1 MPNKHFS
8 DWLRIDLHIHTDM
21 SKVTKEGDYK
31 GIFSIDILKQKLIEH
46 NVEIFALTDHN
57 IINVPAYNEYYS
69 NCSLTDPLLLLGVEL
84 DIVVTMLDGSNKDYH
99 SLLIFN
105 ISSIE
110 KVKDISFKLENA
122 YTNKGLTD
130 KKKRKLTISEIANT
144 FPEEDFFFIPHAG
157 NTKSIIDPY
166 KGQIQNAQKMLLLMQ
181 SAFEKVHEKA
191 IQKYNH
197 GFNAVLRDEFKDKND
212 VAYIDFSDNHNIS
225 KYPCVHTGESEDNHT
240 FFYVKGMKSFETL
253 RLAFIDPESR
263 IKSQSQYEDIK
274 KTKNA
279 IVSIKI
285 ETHNSMTG
293 NELYFSP
300 HLNVVIGGRSSGKSL
315 LMHIIGG
322 KTDTIRTTTTDIY
335 KDIVSLPNV
344 KIKTKLD
351 GDYKDTT
358 SIGSNFIYINQGD
371 VVRYFEQKNLED
383 LAVKSSKAPEYRS
396 CLEIFKEHKAKVK
409 DHVDNLVD
417 RYKECFESGNRKYV
431 LHDVTVRHIISKKYL
446 AELDDQLLISKYDIN
461 ADLLQT
467 KGVIDETIS
476 NIDALID
483 DKHCLFSE
491 EEIDTVTAAKE
502 VLKNALIKV
511 CTKQEITL
519 KRVEIIKS
527 VKDLILAINRAQS
540 EETKARQQAIN
551 TRNNFVD
558 EINVKFR
565 IYRSLSRSAQ
575 SLECFDYG
583 ITKKIILNEDVS
595 LVLEVPKTDDI
606 KAQILDGLNG
616 PKLNKDLYYNIL
628 NLLRGLITIKN
639 FKNNHPSDLS
649 KKIQSQLNNIYSILE
664 KPQDYLAYADNETS
678 KNKSPGYNS
687 EKYLEI
693 VLQNPKIEVIFIDQ
707 PEDNLGNRFI
717 AERLVRILR
726 DIKFK
731 KQLFLVTHN
740 PSIVVF
746 GDAESITI
754 AENHNKS
761 ISYKQIVLEDKSA
774 QKEICGI
781 LDGGEYVFHNRSLKY
796 NIERILREGKNHA

>member
-31 GIFSIDILKQKLIEH
+31 GIFSIDILKQKMIDN
-46 NVEIFALTDHN
+46 NVGIFSLTDHN
-57 IINVPAYNEYYS
+57 IINVSAYNEYYS
-69 NCSLTDPLLLLGVEL
+69 NCAPTDPLLLLGIEL

-105 ISSIE
+105 VFSVEKMQDISS
-110 KVKDISFKLENA
+110 KLENA

-130 KKKRKLTISEIANT
+130 KKSRKLTISEIANT

-166 KGQIQNAQKMLLLMQ
+166 KGQIQNAQRMLLLMQ
-181 SAFEKVHEKA
+181 SAFEKVPEKA
-191 IQKYNH
+191 IQTYNK

-225 KYPCVHTGESEDNHT
+225 KYPCVHTGESGDDHT
-240 FFYVKGMKSFETL
+240 FYYVKGMKSFETL

-263 IKSQSQYEDIK
+263 IKSQSQYEEIK

-279 IVSIKI
+279 IAAIKI
-285 ETHNSMTG
+285 ETHNSMAG

-335 KDIVSLPNV
+335 KDIVSLTNV
-344 KIKTKLD
+344 KIRTQLD

-358 SIGSNFIYINQGD
+358 SIGTDIIYINQGD

-383 LAVKSSKAPEYRS
+383 LAVKSSKATEYKS
-396 CLEIFKEHKAKVK
+396 SIDIFKRHKTKVK
-409 DHVDNLVD
+409 EHVDNLVD
-417 RYKECFESGNRKYV
+417 RYKDCFESGNRQYV
-431 LHDVTVRHIISKKYL
+431 LHDVTVRHIISEKYL
-446 AELDDQLLISKYDIN
+446 AALDDQSLISKYDVN
-461 ADLLQT
+461 SDLLKT
-467 KGVIDETIS
+467 KSVIDETIS
-476 NIDALID
+476 NIDTLLD
-483 DKHCLFSE
+483 DKHCSFSE
-491 EEIDTVTAAKE
+491 EEVDTVTAAKE
-502 VLKNALIKV
+502 VLKNALVNV
-511 CTKQEITL
+511 CAKQEITL
-519 KRVEIIKS
+519 KRVEIIKR
-527 VKDLILAINRAQS
+527 VKDLISAINLAQS
-540 EETKARQQAIN
+540 EETKARQQAID

-558 EINVKFR
+558 EISVKLR
-565 IYRSLSRSAQ
+565 LYRSLSSAAQ

-583 ITKKIILNEDVS
+583 ITEKIILNEDVS

-606 KAQILDGLNG
+606 KDQILDGLNG
-616 PKLNKDLYYNIL
+616 YKLNQGLYRNIL
-628 NLLRGLITIKN
+628 SLLRGSITIKN
-639 FKNNHPSDLS
+639 FKNNHPTDLI
-649 KKIQSQLNNIYSILE
+649 KKIQNQLHNIYTSLE
-664 KPQDYLAYADNETS
+664 KPQDYLEYTDNETS

-726 DIKFK
+726 EIKFK

-746 GDAESITI
+746 GDAESIII
-754 AENHNKS
+754 AENHNKT

-796 NIERILREGKNHA
+796 NIERILREGETHA

>member
-21 SKVTKEGDYK
+21 SKLTKESDYK
-31 GIFSIDILKQKLIEH
+31 GIFSIDILKSKLIDN
-46 NVEIFALTDHN
+46 NVGIFSLTDHN
-57 IINVPAYNEYYS
+57 IINVPAYKEYYS
-69 NCSLTDPLLLLGVEL
+69 NCAPTDPLLLLGVEL
-84 DIVVTMLDGSNKDYH
+84 DIVVTMLDGSDRDYH

-105 ISSIE
+105 IFSIE
-110 KVKDISFKLENA
+110 KVQEISSKLETA
-122 YTNKGLTD
+122 YTNKGITD
-130 KKKRKLTISEIANT
+130 KKSRKLSISEIAMT

-166 KGQIQNAQKMLLLMQ
+166 KGQIQNAQRMLLLMQ
-181 SAFEKVHEKA
+181 SAFEKVPEKA
-191 IQKYNH
+191 IQTYNK

-212 VAYIDFSDNHNIS
+212 VAYIDFSDNHNID
-225 KYPCVHTGESEDNHT
+225 KYPCVHTGESGDHT

-263 IKSQSQYEDIK
+263 IKSQSQYEQIK
-274 KTKNA
+274 RTKNA
-279 IVSIKI
+279 IASINI
-285 ETHNSMTG
+285 ETHNSMAG

-322 KTDTIRTTTTDIY
+322 KTDTIRTTTADIY
-335 KDIVSLPNV
+335 KEIVSLSKV
-344 KIKTKLD
+344 KIKTNLD
-351 GDYKDTT
+351 GNYKDTT

-383 LAVKSSKAPEYRS
+383 LAAKSSKTPEYKS
-396 CLEIFKEHKAKVK
+396 CLDIFKGHKEIVKGKVS
-409 DHVDNLVD
+409 DLVGI
-417 RYKECFESGNRKYV
+417 YKECYESGNRQYV
-431 LHDVTVRHIISKKYL
+431 LHDVTVKHIISERYL
-446 AELDDQLLISKYDIN
+446 AELDDQLLISKYDVN
-461 ADLLQT
+461 DDLLKT
-467 KGVIDETIS
+467 KSIIDETIS
-476 NIDALID
+476 NIGTLLD
-483 DKHCLFSE
+483 DKHCSFSE
-491 EEIDTVTAAKE
+491 EEIGTVTAAKE
-502 VLKNALIKV
+502 VFKNALVNI
-511 CTKQEITL
+511 CAKQEITI
-519 KRVEIIKS
+519 KRVQLIKS
-527 VKDLILAINRAQS
+527 VKDLISAINLAQS

-551 TRNNFVD
+551 DRNDFVD
-558 EINVKFR
+558 EISAKLR
-565 IYRSLSRSAQ
+565 LYRRLSRAAQ
-575 SLECFDYG
+575 SLESFDYS

-616 PKLNKDLYYNIL
+616 CKLNQGLYRNML
-628 NLLRGLITIKN
+628 SLLSGSISIKN
-639 FKNNHPSDLS
+639 FKNNHPSDLT
-649 KKIQSQLNNIYSILE
+649 KKIQSQLNNIYISLE
-664 KPQDYLAYADNETS
+664 KPQDYLEYTDNETS

-746 GDAESITI
+746 GDAESIII
-754 AENHNKS
+754 AENNNKL
-761 ISYKQIVLEDKSA
+761 IGYKQIVLEDKSA
-774 QKEICGI
+774 QKEICSI

-796 NIERILREGKNHA
+796 NIERILREGENHA

>member
-8 DWLRIDLHIHTDM
+8 DWLRIDLHIHTNM
-21 SKVTKEGDYK
+21 SKITKEGDYK
-31 GIFSIDILKQKLIEH
+31 GIFSGDTLKQKMIDN
-46 NVEIFALTDHN
+46 NVGIFALTDHN
-57 IINVPAYNEYYS
+57 IINVTAYNEYYS
-69 NCSLTDPLLLLGVEL
+69 NYAPTDPLLLLGIEL
-84 DIVVTMLDGSNKDYH
+84 DIVVTMLDGSEKDYH

-105 ISSIE
+105 AFSID
-110 KVKDISFKLENA
+110 KVEDINYKLENA

-130 KKKRKLTISEIANT
+130 KKNRKLTISEIART
-144 FPEEDFFFIPHAG
+144 FPEEEFFFIPHAG

-166 KGQIQNAQKMLLLMQ
+166 KGQIQNAQRMLLLMQ
-181 SAFEKVHEKA
+181 SAFEKVPEKA
-191 IQKYNH
+191 IQKYNQ

-225 KYPCVHTGESEDNHT
+225 KYPCVHTGESGDDHS
-240 FFYVKGMKSFETL
+240 FYYVKGMKSFETL

-263 IKSQSQYEDIK
+263 IKSQSQYEEIK

-279 IVSIKI
+279 IASIKI
-285 ETHNSMTG
+285 ETHNSMTS

-322 KTDTIRTTTTDIY
+322 KTDSIRTTTTDIY
-335 KDIVSLPNV
+335 KDIVYLPNV
-344 KIKTKLD
+344 KIKSELD

-358 SIGSNFIYINQGD
+358 SIGSNIIYINQGD

-383 LAVKSSKAPEYRS
+383 LAVKSSKAAEYRS
-396 CLEIFKEHKAKVK
+396 CIEIFKEHKAKVK
-409 DHVDNLVD
+409 EHVDDFVD
-417 RYKECFESGNRKYV
+417 RYKECFEYGNRKYV
-431 LHDVTVRHIISKKYL
+431 LHDITVKHIISEKYL
-446 AELDDQLLISKYDIN
+446 AELDDQLLISKYDVN

-476 NIDALID
+476 NINILLN
-483 DKHCLFSE
+483 DKHCSFLE
-491 EEIDTVTAAKE
+491 EEIDAVTAAKE
-502 VLKNALIKV
+502 VLKNALAKV

-519 KRVEIIKS
+519 KRLEIINS
-527 VKDLILAINRAQS
+527 VKDLISAINLEQS
-540 EETKARQQAIN
+540 EETKARQLAID
-551 TRNNFVD
+551 TRNKFVD
-558 EINVKFR
+558 EITVRLRLYK
-565 IYRSLSRSAQ
+565 SLSRAAK
-575 SLECFDYG
+575 SLESFDYS

-595 LVLEVPKTDDI
+595 LVLEVPKSDDI
-606 KAQILDGLNG
+606 KTQILDGLNG
-616 PKLNKDLYYNIL
+616 VKTNQGLYHNIL
-628 NLLRGLITIKN
+628 SLLRGTIAIKN
-639 FKNNHPSDLS
+639 FKNNQPPDLI
-649 KKIQSQLNNIYSILE
+649 KKIQSQLNNIYTNLE
-664 KPQDYLAYADNETS
+664 KPQDYLEYTDNETS

-717 AERLVRILR
+717 AKRLVKIIR

-746 GDAESITI
+746 GDAESIII
-754 AENHNKS
+754 AENHNKL

-796 NIERILREGKNHA
+796 NIERILREDENHA